1 MASNGE
7 RDGGWTSK
15 GFGLDIGVSLQPLT
29 EASGAFLQSVSC
41 HDSFSETALEAGFPI
56 TYPTFYSSSSS
67 CSDEMIK
74 NVFRSAPQSG
84 ETIPLSQERIAIMRE
99 NGSILCK
106 VGAMDVV

>member
-1 MASNGE
+1 MGV
-7 RDGGWTSK
+7 RPGK
-15 GFGLDIGVSLQPLT
+15 GLQPLT

-41 HDSFSETALEAGFPI
+41 HDSFSETALEAGVPI
-56 TYPTFYSSSSS
+56 TDPTFYSSS

-74 NVFRSAPQSG
+74 NVFRSAPRSG

>member
-1 MASNGE
+1 MGVRPA
-7 RDGGWTSK
+7 K
-15 GFGLDIGVSLQPLT
+15 GLQPLT

-56 TYPTFYSSSSS
+56 TYPTFYSSSS

-74 NVFRSAPQSG
+74 NVFRSAPQLG